1 MITTM
6 TIRYGALDRS
16 LGKFGRVP
24 DPPDINAECEYDDF
38 NEDNCYFCTNFDN
51 CKEEYER
58 ETNNGADAI

>member
-24 DPPDINAECEYDDF
+24 DPPDIDFECPE
-38 NEDNCYFCTNFDN
+38 EFDN
-51 CKEEYER
+51 EYCEICSNYDECRKE
-58 ETNNGADAI
+58 NNE